1 MKTATRR
8 RALTV
13 EMTSGSLWKNI
24 LLFSLP
30 LMMTQVLEVL
40 FNLSDVAIAGKYAYN
55 TYVALGSV
63 GSTTTLVTLF
73 TGLLIGLGGGVNVA
87 VARGLGMGNDEDVE
101 HTTHSSFLIC
111 LAMGVLTCLVCVFFA
126 EPMLRLLHTKE
137 EFLPGAVLYLKL
149 YALGLP
155 AMGIYNCGNG
165 ILSATGD
172 TKRPLLYLTVA
183 GVLNVILNLVFVIGC
198 GMAAEGVAIASA
210 IAQWVSALLIII
222 HLLHRKDACRL
233 DIRRLRLHHLASKR
247 VLLIGI
253 PSGLQNAIF
262 AVANLFVQAGLNS
275 FDEIT
280 VSGAAAAANADT
292 LVFNMMAAFYTACA
306 SFVSRNWGAG
316 RKERILKSY
325 YISML
330 YAAVVGVLV
339 GVLLTVFGREFLGL
353 FADKPEVIDAGVD
366 RLRIMAFSYWIGPLM
381 DASIAASRGLGR
393 SVAPTIMVIL
403 GSCVF
408 RVIWIY
414 TIFAYFHTI
423 TSLYLLYMFSWILT
437 GVAEYIY
444 FRITYKRNVLTARA
458 TWKQKRPCREARSF
472 PIAALLHGGE
482 QGGHVGGDI
491 LGEAAQR
498 HAEGVIARLQAY
510 QQLIRGDVAVHGGY
524 GHGGNVLL
532 TGKIHGGQLGRHV
545 REAIA
550 LQRGGDLLY
559 GQLGHILGRHGAA
572 AQQTHVG
579 EYDVDGHQTVCG
591 GGVHILHAAAA
602 LQAGLQLLVAGALAD
617 KAVELVDLLIGVEIP
632 AVIQGAADAGK
643 AVGVGA
649 AADGAHI
656 GNSIV
661 GHAGG
666 HGAAGLVILLAAA
679 GGHGQGH
686 QQRQCQGCKL
696 LYHGVT
702 SSVRG
707 IAIPLYLRYST
718 RYDEKLQGQTG
729 AFHPWAEKSK
739 SFAISRRKSRL

>member
-1 MKTATRR
+1 MKSI
-8 RALTV
+8 

-30 LMMTQVLEVL
+30 LMLTQVLEVL

-55 TYVALGSV
+55 TYVALGAV
-63 GSTTTLVTLF
+63 GSTTTLVSLF
-73 TGLLIGLGGGVNVA
+73 TGLLIGMGAGVNVS
-87 VARGLGMGNDEDVE
+87 VARWLGIGDSENVE
-101 HTTHSSFLIC
+101 RTTHSSLLIC
-111 LAMGVLTCLVCVFFA
+111 TGAGVLVCLICAFFA
-126 EPMLRLLHTKE
+126 EPMLRLLNTKE
-137 EFLPGAVLYLKL
+137 EFLPGAVLYLRI

-155 AMGIYNCGNG
+155 GIGIYNCGNG

-172 TKRPLLYLTVA
+172 TKRPLIYLSVA

-198 GMAAEGVAIASA
+198 RMSAEGVAIASA
-210 IAQWVSALLIII
+210 IAQWVSAVLIVV
-222 HLLHRKDACRL
+222 HLLRRKDACRL
-233 DIRRLRLHHLASKR
+233 EMRKLRLHKAAAKR
-247 VLLIGI
+247 ILMIGV

-262 AVANLFVQAGLNS
+262 ALANLFVQAGLNS

-458 TWKQKRPCREARSF
+458 TW
-472 PIAALLHGGE
+472 
-482 QGGHVGGDI
+482 
-491 LGEAAQR
+491 
-498 HAEGVIARLQAY
+498 
-510 QQLIRGDVAVHGGY
+510 
-524 GHGGNVLL
+524 
-532 TGKIHGGQLGRHV
+532 
-545 REAIA
+545 
-550 LQRGGDLLY
+550 
-559 GQLGHILGRHGAA
+559 
-572 AQQTHVG
+572 
-579 EYDVDGHQTVCG
+579 
-591 GGVHILHAAAA
+591 
-602 LQAGLQLLVAGALAD
+602 
-617 KAVELVDLLIGVEIP
+617 
-632 AVIQGAADAGK
+632 
-643 AVGVGA
+643 
-649 AADGAHI
+649 
-656 GNSIV
+656 
-661 GHAGG
+661 
-666 HGAAGLVILLAAA
+666 
-679 GGHGQGH
+679 
-686 QQRQCQGCKL
+686 
-696 LYHGVT
+696 
-702 SSVRG
+702 
-707 IAIPLYLRYST
+707 
-718 RYDEKLQGQTG
+718 
-729 AFHPWAEKSK
+729 
-739 SFAISRRKSRL
+739 